1 MDPSPLLGMK
11 LQYWTKY
18 ANSLLSWNL
27 HFSGKEN
34 TQRLCKMLETT
45 ITQARGPRQFGEWD
59 RGTDFMGQR
68 RCHTKVTLESS
79 SKKKKK
85 EEKGKSLG
93 KGLLGEPLFWGQRLD
108 LM

>member
-1 MDPSPLLGMK
+1 MYSHCYKASQFDSSPLLGMK

-18 ANSLLSWNL
+18 ANFLLSWNL

-34 TQRLCKMLETT
+34 TQQLCKMLETT
-45 ITQARGPRQFGEWD
+45 ITQASVPRQFGECD

-79 SKKKKK
+79 SKK
-85 EEKGKSLG
+85 EEKGKILG
-93 KGLLGEPLFWGQRLD
+93 KGLLVEPLF
-108 LM
+108 